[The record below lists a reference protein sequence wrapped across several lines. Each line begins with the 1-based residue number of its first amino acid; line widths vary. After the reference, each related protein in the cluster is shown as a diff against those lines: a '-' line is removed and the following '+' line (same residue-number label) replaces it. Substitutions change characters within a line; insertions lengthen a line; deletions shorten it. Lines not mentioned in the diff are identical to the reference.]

1 MKTISGMAIA
11 SVLVI
16 GMGISALANDRTPVV
31 NRRQAN
37 QQARIRQGIRSGEL
51 TRGEARRL
59 EAREGRIQADKLID
73 KSKGYVTP
81 RERAQ
86 LNRELTRT
94 SSAIYRDKHNG
105 WVR

>member
-1 MKTISGMAIA
+1 MKSIFGIALAGLMVVGMGTISF
-11 SVLVI
+11 
-16 GMGISALANDRTPVV
+16 ANDRTPVV
-31 NRRQAN
+31 NQRQAN

-51 TRGEARRL
+51 TRGEARNL
-59 EAREGRIQADKLID
+59 EAREGRIEAEKLED

-86 LNRELTRT
+86 LNRQLNRT
-94 SSAIYRDKHNG
+94 SGAIYRDKHNG